1 METEKTR
8 LDLELDRVLVS
19 LAERTQTELG
29 QQRALAQD
37 FSTSLDEVA
46 ARRRRAIE
54 ACTLHDAGEPLPI
67 HGTAPL
73 GDALKRAGAGAS
85 LGSAELRAVVGVLAM
100 ARSLRRY
107 FSHRKGRA
115 DELSAVLSSDPTLDP
130 IEDEIRAAFDAD
142 GTLADHASPRLK
154 ELRGE
159 YRASRA
165 RIMGRLEVIMQ
176 RYEATLQDKFI
187 TEREGRYVLPVR
199 SDAHGRFA
207 GIVHGASASGSTLFI
222 EPRSIIEMGNRLK
235 VLEADVTREEL
246 AIYTKLSGLLHE
258 KIPSV
263 LFAVSCVA
271 EADLLCAVAKLRTE
285 LDLEFPELSKEPV
298 LDLKEAKHLLLMLD
312 GVDVVPSDLAIRA
325 GHGVVISGP
334 NAGGKTVALKTL
346 GLSALLVRAGLPLP
360 VAKNSVVGIFH
371 TVLTDV
377 GDEQSLEKNL
387 STFSAHIK
395 NLTQFLSQTRRGT
408 LVLLDELCGG
418 TDPREGEALA
428 AGILGALAS
437 QDGAVVSTTH
447 YEGLKALAL
456 GDARFRNASVGFDIA
471 TLSPTFR
478 LALDLPGS
486 SSALAVA
493 RRFGIPDAVIE
504 SAKRFLS
511 SEDKS
516 FEDLVKRLNDER
528 AALELAREGAVRKA
542 NELDDELAAAKAERE
557 RLRVQQKQALDK
569 ELESLTERL
578 RRAQGDLRDAQVLLR
593 SKRSDKEALR
603 SAEQSLSKASQFV
616 AETQAERRSDA
627 SHDRAAVE
635 PTSVKRG
642 STVYVPR
649 LGREGEVLELLP
661 GDQVRVAVGP
671 LKVTM
676 PIAELRGAKVDQAS
690 DPKTKAA
697 KRAPEPAQSGSAPQ
711 TLEVPMQTSDNT
723 VDLRGLRTEDAL
735 SLAMTFLD
743 RAIGARLRV
752 VFLIHGHGTGAL
764 RDAIRA
770 ELKSSSYVAFFRPG
784 GPYEGGD
791 GATIAW
797 LA

>member
-1 METEKTR
+1 METDKTR
-8 LDLELDRVLVS
+8 SDLELDRVLVA
-19 LAERTQTELG
+19 LAERTQTPMG
-29 QQRALAQD
+29 QTRALEQD
-37 FSTSLDEVA
+37 FSTSFDEVA

-54 ACTLHDAGEPLPI
+54 ACNLHDAGEPLPI

-73 GDALKRAGAGAS
+73 GDSLKRVGAGGA
-85 LGSAELRAVVGVLAM
+85 LGSAELRAVIAVLAM

-107 FSHRKGRA
+107 FSMRKGRT
-115 DELSAVLSSDPTLDP
+115 DELAAILSSDPTLDP
-130 IEDEIRAAFDAD
+130 AEEEIRAAFDSD

-235 VLEADVTREEL
+235 VLEAEVNREEL
-246 AIYTKLSGLLHE
+246 AVYAKLTGLLHE
-258 KIPSV
+258 KLPSV

-271 EADLLCAVAKLRTE
+271 EADVFSAIAKLRAE
-285 LDLEFPELSKEPV
+285 FELEFPELSKEAV
-298 LDLKEAKHLLLMLD
+298 LDLRDAKHLLLLLD
-312 GVDVVPSDLAIRA
+312 GVAVVPSDLAIRA

-346 GLSALLVRAGLPLP
+346 GLSALMVRAGLPLP
-360 VAKNSVVGIFH
+360 AAKNSIVGVFH

-395 NLTQFLSQTRRGT
+395 NLTKFLERTHRGT

-428 AGILGALAS
+428 AGILSALAS
-437 QDGAVVSTTH
+437 QNGAIVATTH

-493 RRFGIPDAVIE
+493 KRFGIPDAVIE

-511 SEDKS
+511 NEDKS

-528 AALELAREGAVRKA
+528 AALELAREAARKKGE
-542 NELDDELAAAKAERE
+542 ELDEELARAKAERE
-557 RLRVQQKQALDK
+557 RLREQQKQALDK

-578 RRAQGDLRDAQVLLR
+578 RRAQADLREAQVLLR
-593 SKRSDKEALR
+593 SKRNDKDALR
-603 SAEQSLSKASQFV
+603 NAEQSLSKASQFV
-616 AETQAERRSDA
+616 AETQAERRNDA
-627 SHDRAAVE
+627 EQHRAPVDAA
-635 PTSVKRG
+635 SLRRG

-649 LGREGEVLELLP
+649 LGREGEVLDLLP
-661 GDQVRVAVGP
+661 GDQVRVALGSLKLTLP
-671 LKVTM
+671 LSD
-676 PIAELRGAKVDQAS
+676 LRGGKAGPPATAE
-690 DPKTKAA
+690 PKTKVTKRTPDTAA
-697 KRAPEPAQSGSAPQ
+697 VPQ
-711 TLEVPMQTSDNT
+711 ALEVALQTSDNT

-752 VFLIHGHGTGAL
+752 VFLVHGHGTGAL
-764 RDAIRA
+764 RDAIRG
-770 ELKSSSYVAFFRPG
+770 ELKSSPYVAFFRAG
-784 GPYEGGD
+784 GPNEGGD

>member
-8 LDLELDRVLVS
+8 LDLELDRVLYS
-19 LAERTQTELG
+19 LAERTQTPMG
-29 QQRALAQD
+29 QERALAQD
-37 FSTSLDEVA
+37 FSTDLDEVS
-46 ARRRRAIE
+46 ARRRRAME

-73 GDALKRAGAGAS
+73 GDALKRVGAGGA
-85 LGSAELRAVVGVLAM
+85 LGSSELRAVVAVMAM

-107 FSHRKGRA
+107 FGLRKGRA
-115 DELSAVLSSDPTLDP
+115 DELAAVLSSDPSLDP
-130 IEDEIRAAFDAD
+130 VEDEIKGAFDPD

-159 YRASRA
+159 YRNARA

-176 RYEATLQDKFI
+176 RYEQVLQDKFI

-199 SDAHGRFA
+199 SDAHGRFT

-235 VLEADVTREEL
+235 VLEADVQREEL
-246 AIYTKLSGLLHE
+246 AVYTKLSGLLHE
-258 KIPSV
+258 KLPSV

-271 EADLLCAVAKLRTE
+271 EADLLSAIAKLRTE
-285 LDLEFPELSKEPV
+285 FDLEFPELSKEHV
-298 LDLKEAKHLLLMLD
+298 IDLRDAKHLLLLLD

-325 GHGVVISGP
+325 GHGVIISGP

-360 VAKNSVVGIFH
+360 VGKNSVVGVFH

-395 NLTQFLSQTRRGT
+395 NLTHFLSRTHKGT

-437 QDGAVVSTTH
+437 QGGAVVSTTH

-456 GDARFRNASVGFDIA
+456 GDARFRNASVGFDIS

-493 RRFGIPDAVIE
+493 KRFGIPETVIE

-528 AALELAREGAVRKA
+528 AALELAREAAARKA
-542 NELDDELAAAKAERE
+542 TELDEEIAAARAERE
-557 RLRVQQKQALDK
+557 RLREQQKQSLDK

-578 RRAQGDLRDAQVLLR
+578 RRAQGDLREAQMLLR
-593 SKRSDKEALR
+593 TKRSDKDAMR

-616 AETQAERRSDA
+616 AETQAERRNDLEHGRGSLE
-627 SHDRAAVE
+627 SG
-635 PTSVKRG
+635 SVRRG
-642 STVYVPR
+642 STVYVPK
-649 LGREGEVLELLP
+649 LGREGEVLEVLP

-676 PIAELRGAKVDQAS
+676 PIAELRGTKPDAAS
-690 DPKTKAA
+690 ESKTKVA
-697 KRAPEPAQSGSAPQ
+697 KRPSEVTVTPQ
-711 TLEVPMQTSDNT
+711 NLEVPMQTSDNT

-735 SLAMTFLD
+735 SLAMSFLD

-752 VFLIHGHGTGAL
+752 VFLIHGHGTGAI
-764 RDAIRA
+764 RDALRA

-797 LA
+797 LS